1 MIRSEVIVVL
11 NNLRNYYNIR
21 QGGEEYTQALDFAIS
36 SLLTDEAYQL
46 EYEKPPIIDW
56 NNCHATE
63 TLISLDVYK
72 QVCAERDIAIKQLH
86 ELGYEFGQK
95 IETTPK
101 NDLGVD
107 AVSRQAVLDL
117 MIQKWGENFSGDSA
131 MQESIDAIRVL
142 PSVTLQAPNTGHW
155 TDDGYCSCCNKQ
167 TLPLDISGYA
177 SGYDSFCP
185 NCGAKMVEP

>member
-1 MIRSEVIVVL
+1 MTREDAVERLNALKQFIGYDKDSEIVKA
-11 NNLRNYYNIR
+11 
-21 QGGEEYTQALDFAIS
+21 TQ
-36 SLLTDEAYQL
+36 
-46 EYEKPPIIDW
+46 K
-56 NNCHATE
+56 
-63 TLISLDVYK
+63 SLDM
-72 QVCAERDIAIKQLH
+72 AIKALEH
-86 ELGYEFGQK
+86 PE
-95 IETTPK
+95 K
-101 NDLGVD
+101 NVIAVVPCGD
-107 AVSRQAVLDL
+107 AISRQAVLDL

>member
-1 MIRSEVIVVL
+1 MGMTIENVLEILEKHKLHIPSNVFYELKADIV
-11 NNLRNYYNIR
+11 NF
-21 QGGEEYTQALDFAIS
+21 EE
-36 SLLTDEAYQL
+36 
-46 EYEKPPIIDW
+46 P
-56 NNCHATE
+56 
-63 TLISLDVYK
+63 
-72 QVCAERDIAIKQLH
+72 
-86 ELGYEFGQK
+86 
-95 IETTPK
+95 TTK

-107 AVSRQAVLDL
+107 CISRQAVIDL

>member
-1 MIRSEVIVVL
+1 MTITERNNKLKHFIICLKCEVSGKHCDDNCSIQYDAG
-11 NNLRNYYNIR
+11 NMGEIIENL
-21 QGGEEYTQALDFAIS
+21 EAIS
-36 SLLTDEAYQL
+36 KAL
-46 EYEKPPIIDW
+46 EQDQTTK
-56 NNCHATE
+56 NN
-63 TLISLDVYK
+63 
-72 QVCAERDIAIKQLH
+72 
-86 ELGYEFGQK
+86 
-95 IETTPK
+95 
-101 NDLGVD
+101 LGVD
-107 AVSRQAVLDL
+107 CISRQAVIDL

>member
-1 MIRSEVIVVL
+1 MTR
-11 NNLRNYYNIR
+11 
-21 QGGEEYTQALDFAIS
+21 EE
-36 SLLTDEAYQL
+36 L
-46 EYEKPPIIDW
+46 EP
-56 NNCHATE
+56 
-63 TLISLDVYK
+63 
-72 QVCAERDIAIKQLH
+72 
-86 ELGYEFGQK
+86 
-95 IETTPK
+95 TTK
-101 NDLGVD
+101 NDLG
-107 AVSRQAVLDL
+107 
-117 MIQKWGENFSGDSA
+117 GENFSGDSA

>member
-1 MIRSEVIVVL
+1 MGMTIENVLEILEKHKLHIPSNVFYELKADIV
-11 NNLRNYYNIR
+11 NF
-21 QGGEEYTQALDFAIS
+21 EE
-36 SLLTDEAYQL
+36 
-46 EYEKPPIIDW
+46 P
-56 NNCHATE
+56 
-63 TLISLDVYK
+63 
-72 QVCAERDIAIKQLH
+72 
-86 ELGYEFGQK
+86 
-95 IETTPK
+95 TTK

-107 AVSRQAVLDL
+107 CISRQAVIDL

-185 NCGAKMVEP
+185 NCGAKMESENKG